1 MERNYEMEKDNFRK
15 GLSIFEMIFAL
26 ILMYW
31 AGVQPTPTDPPEGTV
46 FIAIA
51 LGFLALYTA
60 SAQD

>member
-1 MERNYEMEKDNFRK
+1 MKKDNFREE
-15 GLSIFEMIFAL
+15 LSIFEMIFAL
-26 ILMYW
+26 LLMYS

-46 FIAIA
+46 LIAIA

>member
-1 MERNYEMEKDNFRK
+1 MVKDNFRK

-26 ILMYW
+26 LLMYS
-31 AGVQPTPTDPPEGTV
+31 AGVQRPPTDPPAGTV
-46 FIAIA
+46 LIAIA